1 MKPPF
6 VFGKLATEQEFTNR
20 QQDVDRLVMNF
31 SAGTNTI
38 IISPRRWGKSSL
50 VTKAASDLG
59 QTNSKIR
66 LVFMDLFNIRNEADF
81 YKTLAEQVLLSVS
94 DKIEQLTT
102 NIKRFM
108 KQWIPRIS
116 FSPDASL
123 QVSFGLDWNEVQKE
137 PSEILNL
144 AEKVAI
150 DKGIRIVICI
160 DEFQNIAYYDDPL
173 AFQKTL
179 RSVWQKHQNV
189 SYCLYGSK
197 RHMLMEVFAAPSMP
211 FYKFGDLIFLDKIRI
226 EDWRSFIQQRFS
238 DTSKSITSGQ
248 ADRIASAVAC
258 HPYYVQQLAQICWL
272 RTETIVQDSTIEDSV
287 DHLILQ
293 LSMLFQSMTENLSSP
308 QINYLKAV
316 INGVKKL
323 SAAQTI
329 RDYHLGSSA
338 NVAVIKKA
346 LIQKEIIDDH
356 QGEIQLLD
364 PVYALWL
371 DRYYFR

>member
-20 QQDVDRLVMNF
+20 QQDIKRLVMNF

-50 VTKAASDLG
+50 VNKAASEVI
-59 QTNSKIR
+59 QKNSKIR
-66 LVFMDLFNIRNEADF
+66 VIFLDLFNIRSEADF
-81 YKTLAEQVLLSVS
+81 YKTLAEQVMLAVS
-94 DKIEQLTT
+94 NKIEQLTS
-102 NIKRFM
+102 NVKRFM

-116 FSPDASL
+116 YSPDASQ
-123 QVSFGLDWNEVQKE
+123 QVSFGLDWNDVQHE

-144 AEKVAI
+144 AENVAI
-150 DKGIRIVICI
+150 DKGIQIVICI
-160 DEFQNIAYYDDPL
+160 DEFQNTAYYDDPL

-179 RSVWQKHQNV
+179 RSAWQKHHHV

-197 RHMLMEVFAAPSMP
+197 RHMLMEVFASSSMP

-226 EDWRSFIQQRFS
+226 EDWRSFIQKRFS
-238 DTSKSITSGQ
+238 DTNKSITAGQ

-258 HPYYVQQLAQICWL
+258 HPYYVQQVAQICWL
-272 RTETIVQDSTIEDSV
+272 RTETVVQDSTIDDSLE
-287 DHLILQ
+287 HLILQ
-293 LSMLFQSMTENLSSP
+293 LSMLFQSITENLTSS
-308 QINYLKAV
+308 QINYLKALM
-316 INGVKKL
+316 NGVKKL
-323 SAAQTI
+323 SASQTI
-329 RDYHLGSSA
+329 RDYNLGSSA

-346 LIQKEIIDDH
+346 LIQKEIIDEH
-356 QGEIQLLD
+356 RGEIQLLD

-371 DRYYFR
+371 DRYYFG